1 MQQAALHNELTSQ
14 SSLKLVL
21 ALFAVLQLA
30 DLVLTAI
37 GVHQFGTRA
46 EANLLL
52 KALMETV
59 GVLPSLI
66 SAKLCAVGAGYFIF
80 LLADELALARYAL
93 VGATIGLAL
102 CAVIPWM
109 VILSA

>member
-21 ALFAVLQLA
+21 ALFTLLQLA

-37 GVHQFGTRA
+37 GVAQFGTGA

-59 GVLPSLI
+59 GVLPSLV
-66 SAKLCAVGAGYFIF
+66 SAKLFAVGAGYFMF
-80 LLADELALARYAL
+80 LLADELAFARYAL
-93 VGATIGLAL
+93 VSSTVGLAI

-109 VILSA
+109 VILLA